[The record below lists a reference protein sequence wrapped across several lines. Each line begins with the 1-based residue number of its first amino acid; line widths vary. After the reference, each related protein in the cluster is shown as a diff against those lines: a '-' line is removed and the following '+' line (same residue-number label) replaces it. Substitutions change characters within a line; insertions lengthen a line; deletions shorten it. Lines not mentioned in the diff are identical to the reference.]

1 MMRNTTLLC
10 CLAAV
15 ITVSLFT
22 SCDKSESFS
31 PDITPESPV
40 YTMTVKAGKVATK
53 ALALGEHSSIS
64 ATWTEGDIIEVWTA
78 DGTTT
83 KYGTLTAES
92 GGTASTTF
100 TGELDAAPQNGEE
113 LLLKY
118 GSPDYAS
125 QDGTLTGNAK
135 SIDKICDY
143 ALATVTATVSGT
155 TVITTDADFVSQQA
169 IVRLQLYRK
178 NDGAALVA
186 KKIILQFG
194 GTTCTITP
202 SSPTDFYYVAIPC
215 GDDAN
220 VWTDFAISVSEE
232 GTAAWYEMNASMPL
246 VRGQYFTAQASPAQL
261 TLSRIKS
268 RINKGTDCR
277 KYVGWEV
284 YPSGTIAPKGAN
296 PAVRIGYIA
305 YVSSSAVDHDFP
317 DSRIFVLASSDVS
330 YGGTDNFIWGHSDSN
345 EYRDIAVGRHKINP
359 YDYPYYPYTDDYGYD
374 NTNILQDYGFDAHP
388 AAYVAWNYGAERPE
402 GASHWFLPA
411 CMQFKRL
418 VGGEG
423 TSITNK
429 YDFFDKMDFNL
440 KHDYA
445 QNDDG
450 YWTSSESVSDN
461 PTYQGYAFYLSTSTS
476 IYWDVYE
483 GPKDQTSAYRFV
495 RAAFVY

>member
-1 MMRNTTLLC
+1 M
-10 CLAAV
+10 
-15 ITVSLFT
+15 
-22 SCDKSESFS
+22 
-31 PDITPESPV
+31 
-40 YTMTVKAGKVATK
+40 
-53 ALALGEHSSIS
+53 
-64 ATWTEGDIIEVWTA
+64 
-78 DGTTT
+78 
-83 KYGTLTAES
+83 
-92 GGTASTTF
+92 
-100 TGELDAAPQNGEE
+100 
-113 LLLKY
+113 
-118 GSPDYAS
+118 
-125 QDGTLTGNAK
+125 
-135 SIDKICDY
+135 
-143 ALATVTATVSGT
+143 
-155 TVITTDADFVSQQA
+155 
-169 IVRLQLYRK
+169 
-178 NDGAALVA
+178 
-186 KKIILQFG
+186 
-194 GTTCTITP
+194 
-202 SSPTDFYYVAIPC
+202 AIPC

-246 VRGQYFTAQASPAQL
+246 VRGKYFTAQASPAQL

-268 RINKGTDCR
+268 RINKGTDCL

-284 YPSGTIAPKGAN
+284 YPNGTIAPKGAN

-330 YGGTDNFIWGHSDSN
+330 YGGTDNFIWGHSDSD

-374 NTNILQDYGFDAHP
+374 NTKILQDYGFDAHP

-402 GASHWFLPA
+402 GASQWFLPA

-418 VGGEG
+418 VKGEG

-440 KHDYA
+440 KHDHA

-461 PTYQGYAFYLSTSTS
+461 SLTYRGYAFYLSTSTS

>member
-220 VWTDFAISVSEE
+220 VWTDFAISAFEE

-246 VRGQYFTAQASPAQL
+246 VRGKYFTAQASPAQL

-284 YPSGTIAPKGAN
+284 YPNGDIAPKGEN
-296 PAVRIGYIA
+296 PEARIGYIA

-330 YGGTDNFIWGHSDSN
+330 YGGTDNFIWGHRDV
-345 EYRDIAVGRHKINP
+345 YRDIAAGHHNFNP
-359 YDYPYYPYTDDYGYD
+359 YDYPAIDDYGYD
-374 NTNILQDYGFDAHP
+374 NTNFLQAYGFEEHP
-388 AAYVAWNYGAERPE
+388 AAYVAWNYGAGRPE
-402 GASHWFLPA
+402 GASRWFLPA
-411 CMQFKRL
+411 YIQIERL
-418 VGGEG
+418 VGGDG
-423 TSITNK
+423 TNISAPA
-429 YDFFDKMDFNL
+429 DFFSKMDFNL
-440 KHDYA
+440 RRYYSSSL
-445 QNDDG
+445 DG
-450 YWTSSESVSDN
+450 YWTSSESSIFDSPSFPESKEWAYCLLTQNKDHWYLEEVVKN
-461 PTYQGYAFYLSTSTS
+461 PSF
-476 IYWDVYE
+476 
-483 GPKDQTSAYRFV
+483 AYRSV

>member
-1 MMRNTTLLC
+1 
-10 CLAAV
+10 
-15 ITVSLFT
+15 
-22 SCDKSESFS
+22 
-31 PDITPESPV
+31 
-40 YTMTVKAGKVATK
+40 MTVKAGKVATK

-100 TGELDAAPQNGEE
+100 TGELDAAPKNGEE

-220 VWTDFAISVSEE
+220 VGTDCAISASEE
-232 GTAAWYEMNASMPL
+232 GTAAWYEMNASMLL
-246 VRGQYFTAQASPAQL
+246 VRGKYFTAQASPAQL

-268 RINKGTDCR
+268 RINKGTDCL

-284 YPSGTIAPKGAN
+284 YPNGNIAPKGEN
-296 PAVRIGYIA
+296 PEARIGYIA

-330 YGGTDNFIWGHSDSN
+330 YGGTDNFIWGHRDV
-345 EYRDIAVGRHKINP
+345 YRDIAVGRHNINP
-359 YDYPYYPYTDDYGYD
+359 YEYPYYPYTDDYGYD
-374 NTNILQDYGFDAHP
+374 NTNILQDYGFEEHP
-388 AAYVAWNYGAERPE
+388 AAYVAWNYGAGRPE
-402 GASHWFLPA
+402 GASRWFLPA
-411 CMQFKRL
+411 YMQLERL

-423 TSITNK
+423 TNISAP
-429 YDFFDKMDFNL
+429 DVFFSRMDFNL
-440 KHDYA
+440 RRYYSSSL
-445 QNDDG
+445 DG
-450 YWTSSESVSDN
+450 YWTSSESIYDSPSFPQFKDWA
-461 PTYQGYAFYLSTSTS
+461 YYLSTQNK
-476 IYWDVYE
+476 YHWYLEDDV
-483 GPKDQTSAYRFV
+483 KDPSFTYRSV

>member
-31 PDITPESPV
+31 PDITPESSV
-40 YTMTVKAGKVATK
+40 YTMTVKAGKVATR

-220 VWTDFAISVSEE
+220 VWTDFAISASEE

-246 VRGQYFTAQASPAQL
+246 VRGKYFTAQASPAQL

-284 YPSGTIAPKGAN
+284 YPNGTIAPKGAN

-330 YGGTDNFIWGHSDSN
+330 YGGTDNFIWGHSDSD

-418 VGGEG
+418 V
-423 TSITNK
+423 
-429 YDFFDKMDFNL
+429 
-440 KHDYA
+440 
-445 QNDDG
+445 DDG

-461 PTYQGYAFYLSTSTS
+461 SLTYRGYAFYLSTSTS

-483 GPKDQTSAYRFV
+483 GPKAQTSAYRFV